1 MHTED
6 NPPFP
11 KHLGPM
17 TLLDALVLLP
27 TILEDDQELAAIV
40 EAIKA
45 QDAFRLLLIMSA
57 CHQRAAEIN
66 EEDFNEPID
75 HELEANLL
83 ELYRDQKRWEA
94 QQANKP
100 KPAIENGWVNIFD
113 AMVERAAKHD

>member
-17 TLLDALVLLP
+17 TLFDARVLLP